1 MTKSFSILAIF
12 ILLTS
17 MRLPAQ
23 EGSSTAPAVRPT
35 VQTRSQGGFDLT
47 EAGVRIQPDARLIV
61 MMAALDAAG
70 FDPTPKGQEPSPF
83 RAQVRR
89 EQQDLD
95 PDLRKRMQIAFERN
109 NRTLLTA
116 TPAEQSARYVSL
128 AYAIGPSPNFEPPA
142 RSDDLPGGL
151 LDVIDFAPLM
161 REFYRKS
168 GIDERLPDYLR
179 KYQADGDRLRP
190 ATIEMVRS
198 VVSYL
203 HTRAATTV
211 TERVPVKG
219 PNKKDAP
226 QAYATR
232 ERSRQ
237 FVIVPDL
244 LAIPGTINFRVIADD
259 YYVIV
264 PFGIN
269 PASTELRRAYIRFVI
284 DPIILKYNRDVAAR
298 RVDIKKLLD
307 ERIAAKAE
315 VSTDVFL
322 AVMTSL
328 VAATDARIEA
338 STRTDALTAEARR
351 KIDAT
356 TDASARLTITKELN
370 REQAA
375 ISDEAIAQLS
385 EAYERGS
392 VLAFFFA
399 EQLIG
404 IESSGFDISNFFAD
418 MMAAFDPA
426 REGRRLTENTD
437 ARKRASEARKL
448 RQAQLAANAD
458 GTESGPSALVKKLAA
473 VDDLL
478 RVKNYLEAET
488 HLRSLM
494 TEYQR
499 EPRIFFALGQAMSL
513 SAEDATDE
521 DVQRERL
528 TRALGNYRLAITAS
542 TPETDRGLIQRSYAA
557 MGRILEFL
565 DAKDEATAAF
575 DAAIKIGQVD
585 RSAYDEAV
593 KGKARLVQP
602 K

>member
-1 MTKSFSILAIF
+1 MTKSFLLLAIF
-12 ILLTS
+12 ILLS
-17 MRLPAQ
+17 SIRLPAQ
-23 EGSSTAPAVRPT
+23 ETATTPAVRPA

-70 FDPTPKGQEPSPF
+70 FDPTPKGQEPAPF

-95 PDLRKRMQIAFERN
+95 PDLRKRMQVSFERN
-109 NRTLLTA
+109 NRSLLTA

-128 AYAIGPSPNFEPPA
+128 AYAIGPAPNFEPPA

-151 LDVIDFAPLM
+151 LDVLDFAPLM

-168 GIDERLPDYLR
+168 GIDERLPEYLR
-179 KYQADGDRLRP
+179 KYQAEGDRLRP
-190 ATIEMVRS
+190 AAIEMVRS

-219 PNKKDAP
+219 PNKKDTP
-226 QAYATR
+226 QSYATR

-269 PASTELRRAYIRFVI
+269 PASTELRRAYSRFVI
-284 DPIILKYNRDVAAR
+284 DPIILRYNRDVAAR
-298 RVDIKKLLD
+298 RVEIKTLLD

-315 VSTDVFL
+315 VSSDVFL

-328 VAATDARIEA
+328 VAATDARIEVT
-338 STRTDALTAEARR
+338 TRTDELTAEARR
-351 KIDAT
+351 RIDAT
-356 TDASARLTITKELN
+356 TDASARLAITKELE
-370 REQAA
+370 RSRAA

-399 EQLIG
+399 EQLVG
-404 IESSGFDISNFFAD
+404 IETSGFDISNFFAD

-426 REGRRLTENTD
+426 REGKRLTENAE

-448 RQAQLAANAD
+448 RQAQVTANAD
-458 GTESGPSALVKKLAA
+458 GTESGPSALVKKLAT

-478 RVKNYLEAET
+478 RVKNYSEAET
-488 HLRSLM
+488 HLRALM
-494 TEYQR
+494 SEYQR

-542 TPETDRGLIQRSYAA
+542 TPETDRALIQRSYAA

-565 DAKDEATAAF
+565 DAKEEAIAAF
-575 DAAIKIGQVD
+575 DAAVKIGQVD

-593 KGKARLVQP
+593 KGKARLVQ